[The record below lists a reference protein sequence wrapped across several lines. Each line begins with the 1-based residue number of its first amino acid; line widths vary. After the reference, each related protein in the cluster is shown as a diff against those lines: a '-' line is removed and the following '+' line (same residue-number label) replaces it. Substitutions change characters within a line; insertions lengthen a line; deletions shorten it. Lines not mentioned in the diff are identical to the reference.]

1 MDVLSYLV
9 PAALVVWVIAR
20 QFAGRYVAARR
31 SLALPLVLFVVGL
44 GQAGHVAWTP
54 LAVITVGGDVALT
67 VVLGVVRG
75 YATRLT
81 LRDGYLYQR
90 GGWLSVGLWVA
101 TIAVRVGVAL
111 PFVHT
116 SAGPALAATLTVSFG
131 ASLAAQYLVWG
142 ARVAA
147 DGRPIRPAG
156 DHPTDRPK
164 DRPSARARSTLGR

>member
-1 MDVLSYLV
+1 MDILSYLV

-20 QFAGRYVAARR
+20 QFTGRYVAARR
-31 SLALPLVLFVVGL
+31 SLVLPLVLFVVGL

-54 LAVITVGGDVALT
+54 LAVVAVGGDVALT
-67 VVLGVVRG
+67 VALGVVRG

-101 TIAVRVGVAL
+101 TIAVRLGVAL
-111 PFVHT
+111 PFAHT

-131 ASLAAQYLVWG
+131 VSLAAQYLLFN

-156 DHPTDRPK
+156 DRPK
-164 DRPSARARSTLGR
+164 DRLSTRARSTLAR